1 MNARHII
8 SLFTNAFRA
17 PVQHPLGRWNIHS
30 HKQTMLKIQYANED
44 NCGTC
49 GEYDYNS
56 NQIETKPERNQEFDE
71 DEQYVYMM
79 GLETVPTD
87 THTAGK

>member
-8 SLFTNAFRA
+8 SLFTSAFRA
-17 PVQHPLGRWNIHS
+17 QIQPPLGRWNVHS

-49 GEYDYNS
+49 GDSNS
-56 NQIETKPERNQEFDE
+56 NHIETKHERNQDFDE
-71 DEQYVYMM
+71 DDQYVYMM

-87 THTAGK
+87 ARTSGK